1 MSDFTIVTSKYSQ
14 RLLRAVIR
22 EENKQCRFC
31 RKLGNNAN
39 VKLCQAL
46 SKNQALSKKKYCDFI
61 SV

>member
-22 EENKQCRFC
+22 EEKKQCRFC

-46 SKNQALSKKKYCDFI
+46 SKKKYCDFTL
-61 SV
+61 V